1 MQPTCSEI
9 KELVAQ
15 YLTENLRASPSL
27 RSGCTITL
35 PIKSV
40 DDRWVFVIVEERYNV
55 FRVHDGGKTDSELFA
70 QGLTMAESDSDFIAG
85 VARKYGVTVEDR
97 IIQKVCSKF
106 ELSAAIIAVAEAA
119 VVMTAQLISS
129 RMAEAQAQ
137 QVHSRISKILHLW
150 DPKDFIIEENPE
162 ITTGTTTHKV
172 NFIAKYKLAA
182 RTPTTIKILPP
193 SNPRSRAERYGFML
207 YAMREN
213 PKYSG
218 WSNLAL
224 VTGADQWTA
233 PALDIVK
240 SMATKTIEIR
250 PDNESEVESSFP
262 RLIEDLTAAK
272 PEFHL

>member
-1 MQPTCSEI
+1 
-9 KELVAQ
+9 
-15 YLTENLRASPSL
+15 
-27 RSGCTITL
+27 
-35 PIKSV
+35 
-40 DDRWVFVIVEERYNV
+40 
-55 FRVHDGGKTDSELFA
+55 
-70 QGLTMAESDSDFIAG
+70 
-85 VARKYGVTVEDR
+85 
-97 IIQKVCSKF
+97 
-106 ELSAAIIAVAEAA
+106 
-119 VVMTAQLISS
+119 
-129 RMAEAQAQ
+129 
-137 QVHSRISKILHLW
+137 
-150 DPKDFIIEENPE
+150 
-162 ITTGTTTHKV
+162 
-172 NFIAKYKLAA
+172 
-182 RTPTTIKILPP
+182 
-193 SNPRSRAERYGFML
+193 ML